1 MGQKYEASLAFLVE
15 DISSLLDLAIFT
27 LFKSLQFNQARAQF
41 QSTIQATSHK
51 LIESKQCMQA
61 CQTLFY
67 LQKGFIISYKHSKT
81 LIGYF
86 IKRQNYLQK
95 ILPIN
100 HFETKSIFYVVEKCF
115 LAK

>member
-15 DISSLLDLAIFT
+15 NISSLLVFAKIT

-67 LQKGFIISYKHSKT
+67 LQKWFIIGYKHSKT
-81 LIGYF
+81 LYWSFHKVAKLFAKDSIYKPF
-86 IKRQNYLQK
+86 LNQII
-95 ILPIN
+95 ILCG
-100 HFETKSIFYVVEKCF
+100 E
-115 LAK
+115 